1 MTDAMRKANIRAAIW
16 ATAIVA
22 TGAILFVL
30 PNVIWR
36 HGEGFGLRTTIF
48 VLPALLILSPGI
60 ILTALLRTVAWVVM
74 RPMVTWHFLR
84 SIQGGSFI
92 QSSSFDLLATL
103 PFSASF
109 SWVFYFVI
117 ARSIYRRRARLNL

>member
-1 MTDAMRKANIRAAIW
+1 MTDAMRKANIRAAVW
-16 ATAIVA
+16 ATAIMA
-22 TGAILFVL
+22 TGVILLVL
-30 PNVIWR
+30 PNYIWR
-36 HGEGFGLRTTIF
+36 HGEGFSF
-48 VLPALLILSPGI
+48 VTMICVWPALLILSPGI

-74 RPMVTWHFLR
+74 HPMVTWHFLR
-84 SIQGGSFI
+84 SVHGGTFI

-117 ARSIYRRRARLNL
+117 ARFIYLRRARRV